1 MVVQVDGFPPIDDVL
16 TVYVAHDIQAQKT
29 DPLIL
34 DYLAN
39 DPQIQQKGVSREKCL
54 SSLQEIGFDEER
66 LALNISALSGTRSV
80 WCGVPPVVCV

>member
-1 MVVQVDGFPPIDDVL
+1 MQVDGFPPVDEVL

-39 DPQIQQKGVSREKCL
+39 DPQIQKKGVSRDKCL

-66 LALNISALSGTRSV
+66 LGLNISSLSGARQRF
-80 WCGVPPVVCV
+80 PYRL